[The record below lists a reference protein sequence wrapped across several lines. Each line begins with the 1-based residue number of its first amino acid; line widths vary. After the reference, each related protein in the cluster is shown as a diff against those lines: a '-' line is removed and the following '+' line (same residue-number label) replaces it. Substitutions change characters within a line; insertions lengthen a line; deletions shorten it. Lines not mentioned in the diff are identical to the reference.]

1 LPLAEIKLSTH
12 SKVKRNKSK
21 DKHNKSKD
29 KHNKSKDKHN
39 KSKDKHKYGC
49 LQIRHKRD
57 KETSSSQSYYKP
69 SQYVHLMLFYRGN
82 KYISEAR
89 QINKCSKRVDMNSIS
104 KSDSKLYLSV
114 PNISGDVAM
123 THHKQSFHKLPM
135 KFESNVNYEVLM
147 QYKSKNKK
155 NKRKEI

>member
-21 DKHNKSKD
+21 EKI
-29 KHNKSKDKHN
+29 
-39 KSKDKHKYGC
+39 KDKHKYGC
-49 LQIRHKRD
+49 LQVRHKRD
-57 KETSSSQSYYKP
+57 KETPSSQSYYKP
-69 SQYVHLMLFYRGN
+69 SQYVHFILLYREN

-89 QINKCSKRVDMNSIS
+89 QIKKYRKRVDMSSIS

-114 PNISGDVAM
+114 PNVSGDVAM

-135 KFESNVNYEVLM
+135 KFESSVNYSISQRSV
-147 QYKSKNKK
+147 QNKSKNQK
-155 NKRKEI
+155 NKRKEIQDDF

>member
-1 LPLAEIKLSTH
+1 LPLAEIKLSTN
-12 SKVKRNKSK
+12 SKVKR
-21 DKHNKSKD
+21 
-29 KHNKSKDKHN
+29 N

-49 LQIRHKRD
+49 LQVRHKRD
-57 KETSSSQSYYKP
+57 KENPTSQSYYKP
-69 SQYVHLMLFYRGN
+69 SQYVHLILFYRGN

-89 QINKCSKRVDMNSIS
+89 QIKKYRKRVDMSSIS

-135 KFESNVNYEVLM
+135 KFESSVNYNINQRSV
-147 QYKSKNKK
+147 QHKSKNQQ
-155 NKRKEI
+155 NKRKEIEN